1 LNPIQT
7 IFPESDTNTST
18 SSQPQT
24 SNKPSDESVIEH
36 MYDHYK
42 GELPSYVA
50 SPDKAFE
57 IAYNEITFESPQQ
70 QQQPELRLELPNHI
84 QLETQIPN
92 QSISDVDTLVSKDQ
106 TLVEP
111 PIIVALPAFV
121 SEATIVLV
129 Y

>member
-1 LNPIQT
+1 
-7 IFPESDTNTST
+7 
-18 SSQPQT
+18 
-24 SNKPSDESVIEH
+24 

-50 SPDKAFE
+50 SPDKASE
-57 IAYNEITFESPQQ
+57 IAYNEITFESPQ

-121 SEATIVLV
+121 LEATVVLV